1 MFIVNSK
8 MKRSVATCFQ
18 INSKLRSMN
27 YNVPEVLLAIYVLAT
42 YIHVKLTRQ
51 KKKHAQCCLYTVYC

>member
-42 YIHVKLTRQ
+42 YILS
-51 KKKHAQCCLYTVYC
+51 